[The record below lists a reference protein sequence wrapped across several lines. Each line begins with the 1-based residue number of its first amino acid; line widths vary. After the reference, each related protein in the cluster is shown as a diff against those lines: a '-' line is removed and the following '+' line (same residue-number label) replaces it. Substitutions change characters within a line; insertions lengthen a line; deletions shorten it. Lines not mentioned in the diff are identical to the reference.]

1 MKLLIPLAV
10 LVCMPFLMANSSKIP
25 ETVSH
30 LSATMQTSSDQI
42 IQALQQNQENA
53 FPNNDS

>member
-30 LSATMQTSSDQI
+30 LSATMQSSSDAI
-42 IQALQQNQENA
+42 INALQQN
-53 FPNNDS
+53 PGNDTSDS